1 VTAEATSAR
10 PLVVERRGEGLWCY
24 SCGSHADT
32 VYEVRLVCPYCTAE
46 IPVRLC
52 PSCAKKLLKDLFAAL
67 AGLSPAEERRLY
79 RVVPLAH
86 RDRVF
91 MYCVVAPDGTP
102 LYAHVVLVDGEPI
115 TTTEEKF
122 FRCKSASLVGTDAV
136 ALEGC
141 EEAV

>member
-1 VTAEATSAR
+1 
-10 PLVVERRGEGLWCY
+10 
-24 SCGSHADT
+24 

-46 IPVRLC
+46 APARLC

-86 RDRVF
+86 RGHVF

-102 LYAHVVLVDGEPI
+102 LYAHAVVVDGEPL
-115 TTTEEKF
+115 TTTEEKLL
-122 FRCKSASLVGTDAV
+122 RCKRASLAGTDAV
-136 ALEGC
+136 VLEGC

>member
-1 VTAEATSAR
+1 MAAEITAEKS
-10 PLVVERRGEGLWCY
+10 LVVERRGEGLWCY
-24 SCGSHADT
+24 LCGTRSDV
-32 VYEVRLVCPYCTAE
+32 VYEVRLVCPYCTAG

-52 PSCAKKLLKDLFAAL
+52 ASCAKRLLKDLFAAL

-86 RDRVF
+86 RGRVL

-102 LYAHVVLVDGEPI
+102 LYAHHVIVDGEPL
-115 TTTEEKF
+115 TTAEERLL
-122 FRCKSASLVGTDAV
+122 RCKGASLLGLDAV

-141 EEAV
+141 EEVV

>member
-1 VTAEATSAR
+1 VELPAVKS
-10 PLVVERRGEGLWCY
+10 LVVERRGEGLWCY
-24 SCGSHADT
+24 LCGSRSDV

-46 IPVRLC
+46 APVRLC
-52 PSCAKKLLKDLFAAL
+52 PGCAKRLLKDLFAAL
-67 AGLSPAEERRLY
+67 AGLSSAEERRLY

-86 RDRVF
+86 RGRVF

-102 LYAHVVLVDGEPI
+102 LYAHHVIVDGEPI

-122 FRCKSASLVGTDAV
+122 FRCKSASLVDLDAV

-141 EEAV
+141 EEVG